1 MFKGK
6 ATKFLYCSLLLNIF
20 GSRVSTKVTR
30 LYIDNIIHMYN
41 LVCRCNVY
49 FKSKHGDYSR
59 ESSVTSILKELKWPT
74 LQQRRTNTKM
84 VMMYRIVH
92 HLIAIP
98 SQMYL
103 TPATTRTTSDHDQKS
118 QIPFL
123 RIQSHQNTY
132 LPSAIRTWNNL
143 TAVLVSV
150 PIREAFKVE
159 LADV

>member
-132 LPSAIRTWNNL
+132 FPSAIRTWNNL